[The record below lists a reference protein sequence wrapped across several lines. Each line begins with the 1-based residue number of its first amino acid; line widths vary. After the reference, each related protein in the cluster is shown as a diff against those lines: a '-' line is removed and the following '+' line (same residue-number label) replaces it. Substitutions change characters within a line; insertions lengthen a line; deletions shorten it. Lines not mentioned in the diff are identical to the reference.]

1 MIHNFQELLEK
12 AKAEKTRTVSVAV
25 AADRAVLET
34 IRDAQEMGLIHPV
47 LVGDGEKIDA
57 IAAEI
62 GLSGYRLV
70 DAPDEADAVEK
81 AVRLVRDHEAEVLMK
96 GLVNTSTYMRGILNK
111 EWGLRTGRL
120 LSLLAVY
127 EHPKYHKLLYCSDS
141 GINVAPDLMQ
151 KKDIMTNALLAMKN
165 LGLENPK
172 TAILAANEMPN
183 DKIAASYDAVRLVE
197 MVKNGEIPPCIAE
210 GPLSF
215 DITFDKHAAEHKGF
229 ASEVSGDPDF
239 LVFPSIEAGNILGK
253 SWLYFDHAKWAGIVL
268 GASAPAILGSRSDTP
283 EIKINSIALACLAA
297 DKIS

>member
-12 AKAEKTRTVSVAV
+12 AKAEKTRTVSVAA
-25 AADRAVLET
+25 AADPAVLET
-34 IRDAQEMGLIHPV
+34 IRDATRMGLIQPI

-57 IAAEI
+57 IAAQ
-62 GLSGYRLV
+62 LSFHEYRLV
-70 DAPDEADAVEK
+70 DASGEEDAVEK
-81 AVRLVRDHEAEVLMK
+81 AVRLVHDREAEVLMK

-127 EHPKYHKLLYCSDS
+127 EHPGYHKLLYCSDS

-197 MVKNGEIPPCIAE
+197 MVKNGEIPSCIAE

-283 EIKINSIALACLAA
+283 EIKINSIALACMAA
-297 DKIS
+297 DKI